1 MIDRDFPW
9 PNDFDFKPAS
19 SGPGFALAP
28 GDISIDVGKA
38 GPMAIIAKHFPG
50 ERRACLG
57 KDCVLQILHLL
68 LLPRTG
74 FNEGTGPGKPE
85 WAGTDK
91 ENNWRSPPALA
102 GMDEKSPAG
111 AKPPRPGN

>member
-28 GDISIDVGKA
+28 GDISIDIGKA
-38 GPMAIIAKHFPG
+38 RPMAKIAKHFPG
-50 ERRACLG
+50 KRGACLG

-74 FNEGTGPGKPE
+74 FNEGTGP
-85 WAGTDK
+85 
-91 ENNWRSPPALA
+91 ENLSGQGQIRKQLA
-102 GMDEKSPAG
+102 QSSG
-111 AKPPRPGN
+111 ACRDG